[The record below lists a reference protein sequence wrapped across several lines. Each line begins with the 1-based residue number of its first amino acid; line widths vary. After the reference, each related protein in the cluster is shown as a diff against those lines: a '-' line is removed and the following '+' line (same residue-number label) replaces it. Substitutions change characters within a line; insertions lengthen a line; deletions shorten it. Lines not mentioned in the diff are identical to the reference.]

1 MERYIHVK
9 LFVEDVGL
17 DILIVLL
24 EIINLFVVGT

>member
-9 LFVEDVGL
+9 LCVEDVGL

-24 EIINLFVVGT
+24 EIINLFVFGT